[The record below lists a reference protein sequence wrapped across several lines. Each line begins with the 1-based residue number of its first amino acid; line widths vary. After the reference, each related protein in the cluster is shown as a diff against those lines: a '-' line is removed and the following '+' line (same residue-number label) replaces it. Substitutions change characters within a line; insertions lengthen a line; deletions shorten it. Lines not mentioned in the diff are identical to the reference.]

1 MRPSLRSITLLLLL
15 LVGHVETHADTVR
28 SAANVAGSTQDYPAK
43 QVRII
48 DPFGAG
54 GGPDLLARALAPKLS
69 ELWGQPVTVK
79 KLSNHRAMI
88 ALAIGYHNLC
98 RYHASLR
105 CTPCMAQGITKT
117 IWSIEDLLTATT

>member
-1 MRPSLRSITLLLLL
+1 MRLSLRSIRLVLLL

-43 QVRII
+43 PVRII

-69 ELWGQPVTVK
+69 ELWGQPVTVENIPGVGATAGPAQVAK
-79 KLSNHRAMI
+79 SPGD
-88 ALAIGYHNLC
+88 GYTL
-98 RYHASLR
+98 
-105 CTPCMAQGITKT
+105 P
-117 IWSIEDLLTATT
+117 